1 MLGLLHI
8 ENIAVIRQ
16 ADVDFRPGLNVL
28 TGETGAGKSII
39 IDAIGALL
47 GERTS
52 RDLIR
57 TGERFASVS
66 GWFSGVGGRAAAI
79 LADAD
84 VELTDGELSLER
96 RLYADGRNVCRANGS
111 PIPLSVLKELGAC
124 LVSIHGQHDS
134 RVLLD
139 PAVHIG
145 ILDGFAGVGEL
156 FRRYVGELSRLK
168 AIRARQRAVLS
179 DAGEIQRRRDTLTFQ
194 INELE
199 SAALVPGEYEELER
213 ARARMRDAER
223 LANAV
228 ACALGELTGDERTAA
243 EKLARAAG
251 FVRAAGDALGPEVTA
266 AAAALEDAAASVR
279 DCEAVLDAAQ
289 ESLNFSERDADRLE
303 DRLALLSSLRK
314 KYGGTTEAALAFLD
328 AARAELDGLEN
339 LEQTAAR
346 LDGEYRAQYAVTLS
360 AAQELSAAR
369 QDAARRLEAAVD
381 AEFGFLCMPGARF
394 SVRLGARTRDGRT
407 LLGNDGIDTVEF
419 YLAANRGEDARPLA
433 RSASGGELSRVM
445 LALCTVGGSGGP
457 SADTMIFDEI
467 DAGISGIAAGRVAD
481 RLARLAAERQ
491 ILCVTHLSQ
500 IAAAA
505 DAHFAI
511 RKEEENG
518 RTLTRVSELDRGGR
532 IAELARINAGEGF
545 SEAIRAAAAEQ
556 LDDSARRK
564 KGLSP
569 HD

>member
-1 MLGLLHI
+1 
-8 ENIAVIRQ
+8 
-16 ADVDFRPGLNVL
+16 
-28 TGETGAGKSII
+28 
-39 IDAIGALL
+39 
-47 GERTS
+47 
-52 RDLIR
+52 
-57 TGERFASVS
+57 
-66 GWFSGVGGRAAAI
+66 
-79 LADAD
+79 
-84 VELTDGELSLER
+84 
-96 RLYADGRNVCRANGS
+96 
-111 PIPLSVLKELGAC
+111 
-124 LVSIHGQHDS
+124 
-134 RVLLD
+134 
-139 PAVHIG
+139 
-145 ILDGFAGVGEL
+145 
-156 FRRYVGELSRLK
+156 
-168 AIRARQRAVLS
+168 
-179 DAGEIQRRRDTLTFQ
+179 
-194 INELE
+194 
-199 SAALVPGEYEELER
+199 
-213 ARARMRDAER
+213 
-223 LANAV
+223 
-228 ACALGELTGDERTAA
+228 
-243 EKLARAAG
+243 
-251 FVRAAGDALGPEVTA
+251 
-266 AAAALEDAAASVR
+266 
-279 DCEAVLDAAQ
+279 
-289 ESLNFSERDADRLE
+289 
-303 DRLALLSSLRK
+303 
-314 KYGGTTEAALAFLD
+314 D